1 MFQLRV
7 VLNRHDAYSRTLFD
21 ALPMRL
27 MGRSY
32 CADYV
37 LVEDGRSSDVCS
49 RYRCEQHLT
58 GQRDAFDSTV
68 DGVSFCGSTPAI
80 EALGQVF
87 AGEHAL
93 DALLQHVA
101 QIPVDL
107 L

>member
-1 MFQLRV
+1 MFKIRV
-7 VLNRHDAYSRTLFD
+7 VLDRHDAHSRTLFD

-37 LVEDGRSSDVCS
+37 LVESGRSSAVCS
-49 RYRCEQHLT
+49 RYRCEQHLA
-58 GQRDAFDSTV
+58 GQQDAFDSTD
-68 DGVSFCGSTPAI
+68 DGVAFRGSTPAI
-80 EALGQVF
+80 EAFGQVF

-101 QIPVDL
+101 RIPSDL